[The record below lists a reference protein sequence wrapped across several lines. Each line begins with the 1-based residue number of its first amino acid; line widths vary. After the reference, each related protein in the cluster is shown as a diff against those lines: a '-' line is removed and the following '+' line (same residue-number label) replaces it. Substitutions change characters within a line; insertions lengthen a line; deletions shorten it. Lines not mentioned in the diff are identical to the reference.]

1 MENYADFTNFF
12 QGNISDHTVETNL
25 NLLLFARSHL
35 SLSLSL
41 SPSSPL
47 SPSLPQF
54 LSDVDE

>member
-35 SLSLSL
+35 SLSLS
-41 SPSSPL
+41 PSSPL

>member
-41 SPSSPL
+41 SL
-47 SPSLPQF
+47 SFLPSLSF
-54 LSDVDE
+54 LTPVFIRCR